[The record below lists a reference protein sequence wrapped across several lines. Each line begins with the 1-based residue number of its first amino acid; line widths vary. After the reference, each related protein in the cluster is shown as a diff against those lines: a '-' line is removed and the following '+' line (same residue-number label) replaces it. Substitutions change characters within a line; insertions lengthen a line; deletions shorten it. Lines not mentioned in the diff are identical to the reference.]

1 MSCTMSNGLTC
12 SCPLYLAYEWTRWT
26 FLAHSLL
33 YFWLQTGKHQ
43 SSWTQTQ
50 VDQIR
55 HSGVLLCF
63 QCPLVL
69 LMFHGYIWR
78 QAADDL
84 YMPGSSSDV
93 WFPDDD
99 LHACHGTLF
108 PELLRSMEYFAW
120 LAKLWNHQPT

>member
-63 QCPLVL
+63 QCPLAL
-69 LMFHGYIWR
+69 LMSHGYIWR

-84 YMPGSSSDV
+84 YMPGSSSEV

-99 LHACHGTLF
+99 LHVMVPCF
-108 PELLRSMEYFAW
+108 QNY
-120 LAKLWNHQPT
+120 